1 MSENHPGFFEDPN
14 EVRGHMAAEI
24 SKALLH
30 EARAA
35 MAMGSHVPQ
44 KRKRTKRG
52 KAVASAAATSNRR
65 KKRQKAERRALASEV
80 QVNTVSEEVP
90 QIEEEITA
98 SLETCLQQLRDTLD
112 SVEVNV
118 AAEKTAWAQRQLHA
132 DTRAKAAR
140 PALLDAKLSAE
151 RDFYQKCHRCG
162 AGEAVI
168 RCLDCVPLDM
178 EYLCG
183 GCDMEAHKKNVFH
196 GREAIFHGYLESIP
210 PTKAVVMGENGQ
222 PHFCEQVCQL
232 PLPAHRALCE
242 CTHEIKVTSGKH
254 ISVVTMNGR
263 YDVCL
268 PCKVC
273 PTCLVEWTPGV
284 KELLRNEEPSLY
296 KGLFLAKDEEVS
308 AFLNNVRGSSMTRAD
323 NSGTC
328 GVSRFR
334 ASKETSKKSSSKIDE
349 EGIQVAVCRHGIL
362 LRGLNHYRG
371 EVFAY
376 PMFLQRELSER
387 ANVTFFCMDV
397 VCRYWPYLSKV
408 TEESSDL
415 QPLMEMRPF
424 LSVMHAK
431 AHTAKCEVRWGG
443 RNQDGAG
450 NTVGE
455 EVEQVNSFLSRAALV
470 TKYMT
475 KAGRENMLTQQ
486 AMGWNRKKTENLH
499 KVLARRYIKISER
512 AKLEAASFSDFC
524 QKNDITEQTAQQWVG
539 DVQQWAVTEPV
550 STTEQ
555 GATEDLR
562 AEIESILVALLRKKH
577 DLYRQNDSNQ
587 TRQRKRRKI
596 RELKKKLKQKIL
608 LYNAIAEDTI
618 DEELA
623 SNLTEDYILP
633 WERREDGR
641 SFRLKRS
648 IFDQMMLVR
657 RLEEEQSILVK
668 EMSQHITSLRKE
680 IKGVEKLK
688 ENIRMGYF
696 GDMSEDAAAGWKSV
710 LMRRSSALESLCQQA
725 VSTYSAI
732 VDDLQIQDTECRT
745 DTDDEYDFSSPESE
759 ED

>member
-1 MSENHPGFFEDPN
+1 MSENNPRVFEDPS
-14 EVRGHMAAEI
+14 EARGHMAAEI
-24 SKALLH
+24 SKALLR

-35 MAMGSHVPQ
+35 MAMESHVPQ
-44 KRKRTKRG
+44 KRKRTKRK

-65 KKRQKAERRALASEV
+65 KRRQKAERRALASEV
-80 QVNTVSEEVP
+80 QLNTVSEEVP
-90 QIEEEITA
+90 QIEEELTA
-98 SLETCLQQLRDTLD
+98 SLETRLQELRDTLD

-118 AAEKTAWAQRQLHA
+118 AAEKTAWAQRKLHA

-140 PALLDAKLSAE
+140 PVLLDAKLSAE
-151 RDFYQKCHRCG
+151 RDVNQKCHRCG
-162 AGEAVI
+162 TGEAVI

-178 EYLCG
+178 EFLCG
-183 GCDMEAHKKNVFH
+183 GCDMETHKKNVFH
-196 GREAIFHGYLESIP
+196 GREALFHGYLEPIP

-232 PLPAHRALCE
+232 PLPARRAICE
-242 CTHEIKVTSGKH
+242 CTHEIEVTSGKH

-268 PCKVC
+268 PRKIC

-284 KELLRNEEPSLY
+284 KELLRYRYWPSTTNCQTLYSFDVFDAFAHIKVSAPSMSRHAFLKLLEHRSVQAGRPGNVCADTFQKSFFEYCFCKHTEEVMSEVNDFYCPASHPDMLAVCCDGNRKHYRFKKSRGNEEHSLY

-308 AFLNNVRGSSMTRAD
+308 AFLNNIRGSSMTRAD

-334 ASKETSKKSSSKIDE
+334 ASRETSKKSLSKIDE

-408 TEESSDL
+408 SEESSDL

-443 RNQDGAG
+443 RNKDGAG

-512 AKLEAASFSDFC
+512 AKLEAASFSDFR
-524 QKNDITEQTAQQWVG
+524 QKNGITEQTAQQWVC
-539 DVQQWAVTEPV
+539 DVQEWAVTEPG
-550 STTEQ
+550 STTEH

-562 AEIESILVALLRKKH
+562 AEIESIIVALLRKKQ
-577 DLYRQNDSNQ
+577 DLYRQHDSNQ

-596 RELKKKLKQKIL
+596 RELKK
-608 LYNAIAEDTI
+608 N
-618 DEELA
+618 
-623 SNLTEDYILP
+623 
-633 WERREDGR
+633 
-641 SFRLKRS
+641 
-648 IFDQMMLVR
+648 
-657 RLEEEQSILVK
+657 
-668 EMSQHITSLRKE
+668 
-680 IKGVEKLK
+680 
-688 ENIRMGYF
+688 
-696 GDMSEDAAAGWKSV
+696 
-710 LMRRSSALESLCQQA
+710 
-725 VSTYSAI
+725 
-732 VDDLQIQDTECRT
+732 
-745 DTDDEYDFSSPESE
+745 
-759 ED
+759 